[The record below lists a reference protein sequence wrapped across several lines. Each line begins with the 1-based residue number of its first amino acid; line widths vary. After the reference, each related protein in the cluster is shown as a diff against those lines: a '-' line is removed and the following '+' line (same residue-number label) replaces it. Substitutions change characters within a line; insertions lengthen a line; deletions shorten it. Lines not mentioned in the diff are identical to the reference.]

1 MLRLSIMLH
10 RSIMLRLSITPHRS
24 IMLRLS
30 ITPHRSIMLR
40 LSTTLHRSI
49 MLRQQDV
56 QLARCAE
63 RFTIVM
69 DKVVALVLK
78 DAIDFKDITH
88 RALV

>member
-1 MLRLSIMLH
+1 
-10 RSIMLRLSITPHRS
+10 
-24 IMLRLS
+24 
-30 ITPHRSIMLR
+30 
-40 LSTTLHRSI
+40 

-56 QLARCAE
+56 HLARCAE

>member
-1 MLRLSIMLH
+1 MLQLYTMSLTMLH
-10 RSIMLRLSITPHRS
+10 
-24 IMLRLS
+24 
-30 ITPHRSIMLR
+30 
-40 LSTTLHRSI
+40 
-49 MLRQQDV
+49 QAV

>member
-1 MLRLSIMLH
+1 MLQLYTMLLHTMLQLYTMSLTMLH
-10 RSIMLRLSITPHRS
+10 
-24 IMLRLS
+24 
-30 ITPHRSIMLR
+30 
-40 LSTTLHRSI
+40 
-49 MLRQQDV
+49 QAV